1 MTYHFY
7 NCLKLIQTV
16 NNNYHHIVEL
26 EELHNLLE
34 TSYIQPNFWRDNAKV
49 EYEILAKICFETKWN
64 HYSDKH
70 LEWDVETILAKLE
83 GKISDELFNSKI
95 KEVITI
101 DGLRIIFEDGFALIR
116 QSNTEPV
123 FTLRFEAKTKEKCEH
138 YKNTLVDLTCTL
150 VEDLIS
156 QKV

>member
-1 MTYHFY
+1 MEEINKQIEEDKKHQQ
-7 NCLKLIQTV
+7 NANKVINLI
-16 NNNYHHIVEL
+16 NN
-26 EELHNLLE
+26 
-34 TSYIQPNFWRDNAKV
+34 
-49 EYEILAKICFETKWN
+49 
-64 HYSDKH
+64 
-70 LEWDVETILAKLE
+70 
-83 GKISDELFNSKI
+83 I

-123 FTLRFEAKTKEKCEH
+123 FTLRFEEKTKEKCEH
-138 YKNTLVDLTCTL
+138 YKNTLVDLTSTL

>member
-1 MTYHFY
+1 MF
-7 NCLKLIQTV
+7 
-16 NNNYHHIVEL
+16 
-26 EELHNLLE
+26 
-34 TSYIQPNFWRDNAKV
+34 SD
-49 EYEILAKICFETKWN
+49 EILNIVT
-64 HYSDKH
+64 
-70 LEWDVETILAKLE
+70 L
-83 GKISDELFNSKI
+83 
-95 KEVITI
+95 
-101 DGLRIIFEDGFALIR
+101 DGMRIIFDGGFALVR

>member
-34 TSYIQPNFWRDNAKV
+34 TSYIQPNFWRDSAKV
-49 EYEILAKICFETKWN
+49 EYEILTKICFETKWN

-83 GKISDELFNSKI
+83 GNQATVIVDKVIYPQGVRKFRTPIYALSRQVAQGASNTKPIKI
-95 KEVITI
+95 KKRKI
-101 DGLRIIFEDGFALIR
+101 
-116 QSNTEPV
+116 
-123 FTLRFEAKTKEKCEH
+123 
-138 YKNTLVDLTCTL
+138 
-150 VEDLIS
+150 
-156 QKV
+156 